1 MKTFEF
7 KSSKVKVVTDSGEIT
22 FRFPTMAEA
31 TEFDRGLIKDGVD
44 HDKLIESYFEKL
56 GLPVSVYQELEYWQ
70 VKDLLAYFRDPMGK
84 ESKARS

>member
-31 TEFDRGLIKDGVD
+31 TEFDKGLMAEGID
-44 HDKLIESYFEKL
+44 HDKLIEDYFSKL
-56 GLPVSVYQELEYWQ
+56 GLPSKVYKELEYWQ
-70 VKDLLAYFRDPMGK
+70 VKDLLAYFRDPTGK
-84 ESKARS
+84 ESKART

>member
-31 TEFDRGLIKDGVD
+31 SEFDKNLVSENVD
-44 HDKLIESYFEKL
+44 HDKLIEDYLVAL
-56 GLPVSVYQELEYWQ
+56 GLPAAVYKELEYWQ
-70 VKDLLAYFRDPMGK
+70 VKDLLSYFRDPTGK
-84 ESKARS
+84 ESKAQT